1 MTSTPSKKVRLAL
14 TGLGSVS
21 QRGILPHLAQGD
33 ALERVELVA
42 CCDVVPGRAQET
54 ARRFGWQQAF
64 EDYGEMLAQADVDA
78 VLIATPIPAHFEQS
92 MQALERGRHVYV
104 QKTMTTTLDEANRVL
119 GLARKQGVTF
129 VASPGQMLNPTN
141 QKIRQLV
148 QDGSLGKVYWAF
160 STNAGGGHEQES
172 FRAGGDVLSNVDP
185 TWYYKAGGGPVY
197 DMAVYSL
204 HTLTGVL
211 GPAKKVTALSGIGL
225 KERTWK
231 EKTIQVEMDDNT
243 LMLLDFGDATFAVA
257 GGQNCRVS
265 PSIGWGRLAFFG
277 TAGTVDMAGHLGGLE
292 VTGPL
297 VPEVLGVKL
306 PKITVPSAGPSQ
318 LEHVKGPHTSIG
330 EAHVYND
337 IMHLVDCI
345 QTGRPPVPT
354 GEHARHV
361 VEIIEKAYEAAR
373 TGQAQELTSTFTP
386 VV

>member
-1 MTSTPSKKVRLAL
+1 MAAKKVRLAL
-14 TGLGSVS
+14 AGLGSVS
-21 QRGILPHLAQGD
+21 QRGILPHLAQSD

-54 ARRFGWQQAF
+54 ARRFGWREAF
-64 EDYGEMLAQADVDA
+64 DDYDQMLAQSDVDA

-92 MQALERGRHVYV
+92 MKALERGRHVYV
-104 QKTMTTTLDEANRVL
+104 QKTMTTTLAEANQVL
-119 GLARKQGVTF
+119 DLAAQKSVKF

-141 QKIRQLV
+141 QKIKRLIA
-148 QDGSLGKVYWAF
+148 DGQLGKVYWAF
-160 STNAGGGHEQES
+160 STNAGGGHENES
-172 FRAGGDVLSNVDP
+172 FRTGGDVLSNVDP

-211 GPAKKVTALSGIGL
+211 GPAQKVTALSGIGL

-231 EKTIQVEMDDNT
+231 DKTIQVEMDDNT
-243 LMLLDFGDATFAVA
+243 LMLLDFGDSTFAVA

-292 VTGPL
+292 ITGPQL
-297 VPEVLGVKL
+297 PEVLGVRL
-306 PKITVPSAGPSQ
+306 PKVTVPSAGPSQ
-318 LEHVKGPHTSIG
+318 LEHVKGHHASIQ

-345 QTGRPPVPT
+345 QHDKPPIPT
-354 GEHARHV
+354 GDHARHV
-361 VEIIEKAYEAAR
+361 VEIIEKAYQAAQ
-373 TGQAQELTSTFTP
+373 TGQTQPLESTFTP
-386 VV
+386 AV